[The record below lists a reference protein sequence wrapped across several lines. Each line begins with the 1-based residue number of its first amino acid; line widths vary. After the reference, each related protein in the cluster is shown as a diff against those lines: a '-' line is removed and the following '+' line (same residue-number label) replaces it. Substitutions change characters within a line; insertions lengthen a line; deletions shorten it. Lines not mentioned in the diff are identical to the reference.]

1 MYFLIGF
8 VGVCYR
14 SPLLSAEE
22 QTSLLVHL
30 VGNSPSVRR
39 SPSGGPSDYINWAQM
54 ARPRVRCPPHYL
66 PISSSQGAGRCE
78 GSPCK
83 SSKARFWRW
92 WPCRKQK
99 QDKPS
104 EKQKKKK
111 ETKQQQDKSDKPICC
126 SSTCD
131 YLIILIAC
139 LFD

>member
-1 MYFLIGF
+1 MKYY
-8 VGVCYR
+8 VDVCCR
-14 SPLLSAEE
+14 SPLLSSEE

-30 VGNSPSVRR
+30 VGNSPSVRPP
-39 SPSGGPSDYINWAQM
+39 PSGASEYINWAQL

-66 PISSSQGAGRCE
+66 PINSSQGAGRCE

-83 SSKARFWRW
+83 SAKGKCWRWRW
-92 WPCRKQK
+92 WPSRKQK
-99 QDKPS
+99 LDKPS
-104 EKQKKKK
+104 SHKQKKKK
-111 ETKQQQDKSDKPICC
+111 DETMQQQDKSDKPICC